1 MEAKQNREIQKDF
14 VVPNPRPRP
23 GPHGKNASVFNTPL
37 QCRSG
42 RYQCLIGLIE
52 HICARAIFQVWH
64 FLGEIAPS
72 PWYSWI
78 TAKPKREPQFEWVKL
93 LRTFGH
99 FTLQQ
104 QFLVQRIQNGT
115 FLGSLQSPLSNCD
128 EFPTFFCCVLHIVDE
143 IAVSSWFL

>member
-1 MEAKQNREIQKDF
+1 MAALPVDFFGLYKPNLTKFMFDEGMEAKQNREIQKDF

-72 PWYSWI
+72 P
-78 TAKPKREPQFEWVKL
+78 
-93 LRTFGH
+93 
-99 FTLQQ
+99 
-104 QFLVQRIQNGT
+104 
-115 FLGSLQSPLSNCD
+115 
-128 EFPTFFCCVLHIVDE
+128 
-143 IAVSSWFL
+143 